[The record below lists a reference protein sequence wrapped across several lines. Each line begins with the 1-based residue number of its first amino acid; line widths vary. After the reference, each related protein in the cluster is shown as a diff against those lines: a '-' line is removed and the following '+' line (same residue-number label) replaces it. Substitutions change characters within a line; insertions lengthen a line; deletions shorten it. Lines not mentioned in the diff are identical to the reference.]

1 MMQEEQL
8 IQVTDG
14 QLKQDLVISNAVIRP
29 HDQATLFVQHGKTDN
44 RPTTESLRSHR

>member
-14 QLKQDLVISNAVIRP
+14 QLKQDTVISNALIRP
-29 HDQATLFVQHGKTDN
+29 HYQATLFV
-44 RPTTESLRSHR
+44 

>member
-14 QLKQDLVISNAVIRP
+14 QLKQDPVISNALIRP
-29 HDQATLFVQHGKTDN
+29 RYQATLFV
-44 RPTTESLRSHR
+44 

>member
-14 QLKQDLVISNAVIRP
+14 QLKPDLVISNAVIRP
-29 HDQATLFVQHGKTDN
+29 HYQATLFI
-44 RPTTESLRSHR
+44 

>member
-14 QLKQDLVISNAVIRP
+14 LLKQDSVISNALIRP
-29 HDQATLFVQHGKTDN
+29 HYQATLFV
-44 RPTTESLRSHR
+44 